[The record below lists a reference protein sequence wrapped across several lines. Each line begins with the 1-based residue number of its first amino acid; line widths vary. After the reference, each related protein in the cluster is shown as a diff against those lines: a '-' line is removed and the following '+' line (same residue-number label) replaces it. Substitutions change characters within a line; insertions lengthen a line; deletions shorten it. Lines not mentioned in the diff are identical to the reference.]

1 MGQAVT
7 RTPERRLCTLH
18 RPFNR
23 KKYSRRDHLNLQQK
37 EDHPMLEEVSEAK
50 SAQVIPS
57 AVAIPVPI
65 MKQEFVIA
73 RFRKEFHGEALRAF
87 EGAMER

>member
-1 MGQAVT
+1 
-7 RTPERRLCTLH
+7 
-18 RPFNR
+18 
-23 KKYSRRDHLNLQQK
+23 
-37 EDHPMLEEVSEAK
+37 MLEEVSEAK

>member
-1 MGQAVT
+1 MADTQ
-7 RTPERRLCTLH
+7 RRCGFRLFEKPKLG
-18 RPFNR
+18 
-23 KKYSRRDHLNLQQK
+23 
-37 EDHPMLEEVSEAK
+37 LEEVSEAK